1 MKKERGLYTAGMANG
16 ETSRCL
22 DTFPGK
28 AGGGQVGRALA
39 IAALAVAAWC
49 AHGGVWQDC
58 TAWYMGGTDRDN
70 DGVFEDGEL
79 TDIRHAAL
87 ADSPTHGG
95 GVRTNNP
102 GASNRVE
109 TVFSATSGRTF
120 PNQRVI
126 YLAQIPGKNSEG
138 VDGVMEQSV
147 KLPFAATTN
156 EYTVLARL
164 RMDENQFAP
173 KGYIHLIDLGYDGH
187 PDNRQSFYVR
197 YYPETEKFGIV
208 CNGANS
214 ITTFDSPTNDIC
226 RTLRETWVE
235 LAVTMNKGTMRLGV
249 RAPGMDAFAWNSKT
263 YSFPAGCDVPYGN
276 KIYVGSVQGYST
288 DASST
293 SYPMRGSVQQMA
305 YWERALSDAE
315 VEDAFGMGSLEDSSL
330 YSPSILTVGGGR
342 CGPDV
347 FTGATTNDV
356 TVIDPD
362 LQDIA
367 SFPAAIEAGRT
378 VKIPFRVL
386 DTCTNLPQ
394 RVRLAA
400 AADSVAGSFMVKIDD
415 TALKPVLVQP
425 GHEASRHAAAEL
437 FTEGAHTL
445 LITRTDTRAGLA
457 KLSMVEISGSWR
469 VGWVDGSPSE
479 LGGDLG
485 TSAGTKTYGVTG
497 LPSNRWTS
505 VRSTVTKARF
515 LALRAD
521 VNGLD
526 VASRPFTFKS
536 RPVGY
541 PANDSYDLVM
551 LVNGEERFRRLCS
564 PSNSVLRSSPIE
576 IALPP
581 GTLRAGENEFVWKT
595 EINGSYPEPKS
606 TWLRLDYFALEIGEN
621 PMGFTLVIR

>member
-1 MKKERGLYTAGMANG
+1 MKTERRLYTAGRANG
-16 ETSRCL
+16 ETSRCV

-28 AGGGQVGRALA
+28 AGGGLVGRALA

-49 AHGGVWQDC
+49 AHGDVWQDC
-58 TAWYMGGTDRDN
+58 TAWYMGGTDKDN
-70 DGVFEDGEL
+70 DGVFENGEL
-79 TDIRHAAL
+79 TDIRHAAI

-109 TVFSATSGRTF
+109 TVVSATSGRTF

-263 YSFPAGCDVPYGN
+263 YSFPAGCDVPYNN
-276 KIYVGSVQGYST
+276 KVYVGSMQGYGGI
-288 DASST
+288 SSKT
-293 SYPMRGSVQQMA
+293 YPVRGSSQLMA
-305 YWERALSDAE
+305 YWERVLSDAE
-315 VEDAFGMGSLEDSSL
+315 VEEAFGTEGFLESAHHQPVLLSVINRSYGS
-330 YSPSILTVGGGR
+330 
-342 CGPDV
+342 DV
-347 FTGATTNDV
+347 LAGATTG
-356 TVIDPD
+356 TVSEASAD

-367 SFPAAIEAGRT
+367 AFPASIEAGRT
-378 VKIPFRVL
+378 VKIPFHVL

-415 TALKPVLVQP
+415 TALKPILVQP

-445 LITRTDTRAGLA
+445 SITRTDTRAGLA

-469 VGWVDGSPSE
+469 VGWVDGSESE
-479 LGGDLG
+479 MGSDLG
-485 TSAGTKTYGVTG
+485 STAGTKTYSVAG
-497 LPSNRWTS
+497 LSSNRWKR
-505 VRSTVTKARF
+505 VRSTVNKNRF

-526 VASRPFTFKS
+526 AALRPFTFKS

-541 PANDSYDLVM
+541 PANNSYDLVM
-551 LVNGEERFRRLCS
+551 LVNGEERFRRLIS
-564 PSNSVLRSSPIE
+564 KDTDRSSPIE

-581 GTLRAGENEFVWKT
+581 GTLRAGGNEFVWKT
-595 EINGSYPEPKS
+595 EINESYPDQAS